1 MDEDKRSDFISRI
14 GTFFLLLGI
23 GLMWLFVVSDL
34 NKATNFFFFF
44 VGIIVLV
51 GAWYFKRISAP
62 PRKDAGR
69 FSLIRRILQKQRE
82 AKEKKEASKKDKR

>member
-23 GLMWLFVVSDL
+23 GLMWLFVISEM
-34 NKATNFFFFF
+34 NHATNFLFFFIG
-44 VGIIVLV
+44 VMMLV
-51 GAWYFKRISAP
+51 GAWYLKRISAP

-69 FSLIRRILQKQRE
+69 FWLIRKMLQKQRE

>member
-1 MDEDKRSDFISRI
+1 MEEDKRSDFISRI
-14 GTFFLLLGI
+14 GTFFLLLGF

-34 NKATNFFFFF
+34 NNATNFLFFFLG
-44 VGIIVLV
+44 VIVLV

-69 FSLIRRILQKQRE
+69 FSLIRKMLQRQRE
-82 AKEKKEASKKDKR
+82 AKAKKEAAKKDKG

>member
-1 MDEDKRSDFISRI
+1 MDEGNRNDFISRI
-14 GTFFLLLGI
+14 GTFFLLIGI

-34 NKATNFFFFF
+34 NKATNFFFFILG
-44 VGIIVLV
+44 GILLF

-69 FSLIRRILQKQRE
+69 FSLIRKILQKQRE
-82 AKEKKEASKKDKR
+82 AKAKKEAAKKDKG

>member
-23 GLMWLFVVSDL
+23 GLMWLFVVSDM
-34 NKATNFFFFF
+34 NNATNFLFFLIG
-44 VGIIVLV
+44 VMILV

-69 FSLIRRILQKQRE
+69 FSLIRKILQKQRE
-82 AKEKKEASKKDKR
+82 AKERKEASKKGKG

>member
-23 GLMWLFVVSDL
+23 GLMWLFVISDM
-34 NKATNFFFFF
+34 NNATNFLFFLI
-44 VGIIVLV
+44 GAMILV

-69 FSLIRRILQKQRE
+69 FSLIRKILQKQRE
-82 AKEKKEASKKDKR
+82 AKERKEASKKGKG